1 MTLREFVEAMAVL
14 CLAINKPMPPEQA
27 KAYHSLLSD
36 IPVDILRLAVQRTL
50 LEHAI
55 STIPTIAEIRK
66 IAAEI
71 QHGPQRTA
79 AEAFSLAR
87 KAIGSFGYLQKAKG
101 LASLPPD
108 VADVMRHLW
117 ESWCLQAWD
126 RQAEVTRRDRL
137 LPGPLRTAIAAKQD
151 EARGI
156 IQGVAARLG
165 IPE

>member
-1 MTLREFVEAMAVL
+1 
-14 CLAINKPMPPEQA
+14 
-27 KAYHSLLSD
+27 
-36 IPVDILRLAVQRTL
+36 VDILRLAVQRTL

-117 ESWCLQAWD
+117 ESWCESETEDAIRARFLQAWD